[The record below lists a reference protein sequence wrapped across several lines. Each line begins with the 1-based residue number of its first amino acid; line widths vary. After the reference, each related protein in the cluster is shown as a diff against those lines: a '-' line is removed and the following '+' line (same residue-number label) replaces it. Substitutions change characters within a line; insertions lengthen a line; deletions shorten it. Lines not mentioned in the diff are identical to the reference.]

1 MISTTITPTWKKQP
15 LDVLNKMIEK
25 RKKWF
30 HETHKDAVAAIA
42 INALKSIRA
51 NTNTFA
57 GKETV
62 RIGGNDIRLSERNDI
77 HPSFY
82 GASKKRCFRQGS
94 GYARNAPRVDLGSR
108 CVQLVPPSLKA
119 WKDAKVWRVQL
130 SNERAERW
138 PKQPMT
144 FHVVALTHDSVVSY
158 LEKRFGRIAVRQ
170 GGLARYVLTL
180 AMRKLSTKPPAIDK
194 QGAHVSKVG
203 GKYSYV
209 ASQDTGDEYSVH
221 VESNLCYAVSAVKG
235 GLAGIQNALKSAAN
249 KIAGLIRHRIGD
261 ALDKEL
267 STPFPEVKKR

>member
-1 MISTTITPTWKKQP
+1 MIATEVKATWNKQP

-51 NTNTFA
+51 ITNTFA

-62 RIGGNDIRLSERNDI
+62 MIGGNHIKLSERNDV

-82 GASKKRCFRQGS
+82 GSSKKRCFRSGS
-94 GYARNAPRVDLGSR
+94 RNSHNAPRVDLGSH
-108 CVQLVPPSLKA
+108 CVQLIPPSLLA

-130 SNERAERW
+130 SKERAERW
-138 PKQPMT
+138 PKQPIT
-144 FHVVALTHDSVVSY
+144 FHVVALTYDSVVSY
-158 LEKRFGRIAVRQ
+158 LEKRFGRIAARQ

-180 AMRKLSTKPPAIDK
+180 AMRKLSTKPQAIDK
-194 QGAHVSKVG
+194 QGAHVSKIG

-209 ASQDTGDEYSVH
+209 ASQDTGDDYSVH
-221 VESNLCYAVSAVKG
+221 VESNLSYAVSAVKG

-249 KIAGLIRHRIGD
+249 KIAGLLKHRIGD
-261 ALDKEL
+261 DLDKEL
-267 STPFPEVKKR
+267 STPFPEVKRR